1 VTSSTKGGSVKEPD
15 IIFTVNSQPPMAP
28 RRWAA
33 LSKELDAA
41 ASLLAHGVRILQ
53 IDGYSVLD
61 APAVLAC
68 LATGVEKL
76 LKLTV
81 GMVAI
86 EETGT
91 WPDKK
96 TMAERYRHA
105 ILDLDR
111 NARAAIAN
119 RIGEGT
125 APGYIRQLL
134 DSVDN
139 DAVVAVVLQTLDS
152 YARKGRF
159 YNLDMLADEP
169 QPDPSPSEL
178 WHDGVETKILLAD
191 VSLLEQVADPEKYAA
206 GRQRLNGKIVASI
219 EGWWEL
225 YYRAWVTGVV
235 GSWAKVWASQLDP
248 KWHPITR
255 RNA

>member
-1 VTSSTKGGSVKEPD
+1 LPKSLAASLTMDPQT
-15 IIFTVNSQPPMAP
+15 PMAP
-28 RRWAA
+28 PRWAA

-41 ASLLAHGVRILQ
+41 ASLLAHGVRILR

-68 LATGVEKL
+68 LATGAEKL
-76 LKLTV
+76 LKLTI
-81 GMVAI
+81 GMVAV

-91 WPDKK
+91 WPDKR

-105 ILDLDR
+105 ILDLDH

-119 RIGEGT
+119 RIAESG
-125 APGYIRQLL
+125 APGYIRELL

-139 DAVVAVVLQTLDS
+139 DAVVALVLQTLDN

-159 YNLDMLADEP
+159 YNLDMLADAP

-178 WHDGVETKILLAD
+178 WHDGVETKILLED
-191 VSLLEQVADPEKYAA
+191 MSLLEEIADPRKYPA
-206 GRQRLNGKIVASI
+206 GRQRLNRKIIASI

-225 YYRAWVTGVV
+225 YYRAWLTGTL
-235 GSWAKVWASQLDP
+235 GSWAAMWASQLDL

>member
-1 VTSSTKGGSVKEPD
+1 MGGP
-15 IIFTVNSQPPMAP
+15 
-28 RRWAA
+28 
-33 LSKELDAA
+33 SKELDAA

-68 LATGVEKL
+68 LATGAEKL
-76 LKLTV
+76 LKLTI
-81 GMVAI
+81 GMVTV

-91 WPDKK
+91 WPDKR

-119 RIGEGT
+119 RIDESG
-125 APGYIRQLL
+125 APGYIRELL

-139 DAVVAVVLQTLDS
+139 DAVVALVLQALDN

-159 YNLDMLADEP
+159 YNLAGGVGGTH
-169 QPDPSPSEL
+169 QPDDGQHCDEACGPGSDPKI
-178 WHDGVETKILLAD
+178 HDEQAGGSTGVAQRSRVQAVGCAPT
-191 VSLLEQVADPEKYAA
+191 QAA
-206 GRQRLNGKIVASI
+206 GWR
-219 EGWWEL
+219 
-225 YYRAWVTGVV
+225 VT
-235 GSWAKVWASQLDP
+235 L
-248 KWHPITR
+248 
-255 RNA
+255 

>member
-1 VTSSTKGGSVKEPD
+1 MARRMSLEPGS
-15 IIFTVNSQPPMAP
+15 ILTVDPQTPMAP
-28 RRWAA
+28 PRWAA

-76 LKLTV
+76 LKLTI

-86 EETGT
+86 EETGI
-91 WPDKK
+91 WPNQTKMKVD
-96 TMAERYRHA
+96 YRHA
-105 ILDLDR
+105 ILNLDR
-111 NARAAIAN
+111 DARAALTK
-119 RIGEGT
+119 RIDEST
-125 APGYIRQLL
+125 APGYIHELL
-134 DSVDN
+134 DSVNN
-139 DAVVAVVLQTLDS
+139 DAVLALVLQTLDN

-159 YNLDMLADEP
+159 YNLDMIADAP
-169 QPDPSPSEL
+169 QPGPSPSEL

-191 VSLLEQVADPEKYAA
+191 MSLLEQIADPKKYPA
-206 GRQRLNGKIVASI
+206 GRLKLNRKIVASI

-225 YYRAWVTGVV
+225 YYRAWITGVL
-235 GSWAKVWASQLDP
+235 GSWATMWASQLDP

-255 RNA
+255 RT